1 MGEFSQIRDIP
12 AFHILENR
20 KKRRSKMSHNI
31 DNIDDAREYLRTLR
45 EDNVRSSDDVI
56 ELYEE
61 FISDGTNEFGDEKW
75 MVLEQVV
82 IAAFDTHRED
92 IAEDCIKELSTMF
105 DPSSSLRMLRLRA
118 MQAEMHEQYDLA
130 LDLLDSII
138 EEDDSNS
145 AARKRKIAILKAQGE
160 NGKAIS
166 ELVKYLK
173 DFMADGEAWMELSDL
188 YVNEQEYAKAAYCCE
203 ELILQHPHNH
213 LYYQRYAEIR
223 YTQGGVD
230 HLEMAKVY
238 YSHAIK
244 LNPQNMRA
252 LYGLLMA
259 SVQLASSP
267 KCVANKKKEYQKSI
281 AWASTQIKKQYE
293 AKQKVT
299 NAKPSVDL
307 LEGLVGQLLISQ

>member
-1 MGEFSQIRDIP
+1 MRSHSDFLFTLFAMKGKKQRKGNQRQIFFS
-12 AFHILENR
+12 
-20 KKRRSKMSHNI
+20 
-31 DNIDDAREYLRTLR
+31 DAREYLRTLR

-252 LYGLLMA
+252 LYGLLMV
-259 SVQLASSP
+259 SQNSS
-267 KCVANKKKEYQKSI
+267 K
-281 AWASTQIKKQYE
+281 
-293 AKQKVT
+293 
-299 NAKPSVDL
+299 
-307 LEGLVGQLLISQ
+307 